1 MNRARGRPL
10 RALAPL
16 LACGVLLA
24 GCVATGEYE
33 AAVARGRALEHD
45 LRQRDERVEE
55 LQRQNRRL
63 LELSSRLELERDSL
77 DAERIELLEE
87 LEDLREER
95 ERVSAELER
104 ERGLRRRSEAELE
117 RLSGS
122 GQGRAGRP
130 GSGGPETPPGG
141 IPGAPE

>member
-1 MNRARGRPL
+1 MNPARGRPL

-16 LACGVLLA
+16 LACGVLLT

-33 AAVARGRALEHD
+33 AAVARGHALEHD
-45 LRQRDERVEE
+45 LRQRDERVGE
-55 LQRQNRRL
+55 LQRQNRGL
-63 LELSSRLELERDSL
+63 LELNSRLELERDSL

-104 ERGLRRRSEAELE
+104 ERRLRLRREAELE
-117 RLSGS
+117 RLSGV
-122 GQGRAGRP
+122 GQAPVEEP
-130 GSGGPETPPGG
+130 GSGETDPSRAP
-141 IPGAPE
+141 IPGMPE